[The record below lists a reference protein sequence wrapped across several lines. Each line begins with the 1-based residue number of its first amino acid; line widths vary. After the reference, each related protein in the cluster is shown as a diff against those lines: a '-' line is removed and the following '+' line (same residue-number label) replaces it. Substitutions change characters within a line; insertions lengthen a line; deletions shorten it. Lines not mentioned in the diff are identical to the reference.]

1 MKKINV
7 LRLEVDIDVE
17 NNKCGGVYMYANK
30 EISEDNPQEIHNIL
44 LMKLPELLDLIQNDE
59 EYGYMIDK
67 YTVADII
74 ALYPLIKLNKIDT
87 YFNITDSSLLE
98 VREMKYVRVGDKL

>member
-1 MKKINV
+1 MKRINV

-17 NNKCGGVYMYANK
+17 NNKCGAVSMSANK

-44 LMKLPELLDLIQNDE
+44 TMKLPELLNLIQNDE

-74 ALYPLIKLNKIDT
+74 ALYPLMKLNKIDT
-87 YFNITDSSLLE
+87 YFNITDASLLE
-98 VREMKYVRVGDKL
+98 VREMRYVRVGDE